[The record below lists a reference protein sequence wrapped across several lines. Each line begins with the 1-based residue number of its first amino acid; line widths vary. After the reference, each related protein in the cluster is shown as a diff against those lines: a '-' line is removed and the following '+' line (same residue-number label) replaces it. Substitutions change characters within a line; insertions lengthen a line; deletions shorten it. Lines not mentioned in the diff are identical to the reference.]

1 MGNWKVD
8 PVELDNKISEAYE
21 LLWSKRLHLDLIAR
35 DIKNFQVYA
44 DKGLV
49 YYVNQLEKLKKDYE
63 IALEDKNA
71 VLQVV
76 KDLDAQYEGWN
87 RCFWVQNSNG
97 HIHKSMDC
105 VSCYPSTRFA
115 WLPDWSDRDEMEII
129 KAAGEKACSIC
140 YPNAPSEYLAR
151 KSVLEPREVIEARE
165 KREQQKRE
173 KAEKAEK
180 SGIKNPDGS
189 VLRVNVNG
197 GKWDEVIKSERSA
210 SIMAVDVMMAL
221 KLYEVDPENNQYQAR
236 KPFELI
242 ALEQLL
248 EALAFK
254 HGVSVE
260 EEREAV
266 KVKVEKKVANYLREM
281 AQWKKDRPEL
291 F

>member
-8 PVELDNKISEAYE
+8 PVELDNKISQAYE
-21 LLWSKRLHLDLIAR
+21 QLWNKRGRVEMLLGDVER
-35 DIKNFQVYA
+35 FQDYV
-44 DKGLV
+44 DKGRE
-49 YYVNQLEKLKKDYE
+49 YYVGQLDSLKKKLE
-63 IALEDKNA
+63 IAQEELRA
-71 VLQVV
+71 VKEVL
-76 KDLDAQYEGWN
+76 KDLNAQYEGWN

-97 HIHKSMDC
+97 HIHRSMEC
-105 VSCYPSTRFA
+105 ATCYPSTRYA

-129 KAAGEKACSIC
+129 KAAGEKACSVC

-165 KREQQKRE
+165 ERLRVKQE

-180 SGIKNPDGS
+180 AGIKNPDGS

-197 GKWDEVIKSERSA
+197 GRWDEVIKSERSA
-210 SIMAVDVMMAL
+210 SILAVDVMMSL
-221 KLYEVDPENNQYQAR
+221 KLYEVELDRYQGR
-236 KPFELI
+236 KPFEEI

-248 EALAFK
+248 VALAFK

-266 KVKVEKKVANYLREM
+266 KVKADKKLAKYLKETEEWMRTR
-281 AQWKKDRPEL
+281 Q
-291 F
+291 

>member
-8 PVELDNKISEAYE
+8 PVELDNKISQAYE
-21 LLWSKRLHLDLIAR
+21 KLWDKRGRVEMLEGDVER
-35 DIKNFQVYA
+35 FQDYV
-44 DKGLV
+44 DKGRE
-49 YYVNQLEKLKKDYE
+49 YYIGQLEGLKKKLE
-63 IALEDKNA
+63 IAKEELRA
-71 VLQVV
+71 VKQVV
-76 KDLDAQYEGWN
+76 KDLNDQYEGWN

-97 HIHKSMDC
+97 HIHRSMEC
-105 VSCYPSTRFA
+105 ATCYPSTRYA

-129 KAAGEKACSIC
+129 KAAGEKACSVC

-165 KREQQKRE
+165 ERLRVKQE

-180 SGIKNPDGS
+180 AGIKNPDGS

-197 GKWDEVIKSERSA
+197 GRWDEVIKSERSA
-210 SIMAVDVMMAL
+210 SIMAVDVMTAL
-221 KLYEVDPENNQYQAR
+221 KLYEVDPERNKYQAR

-266 KVKVEKKVANYLREM
+266 KVKSDKKVAKYLKETEEWMRTR
-281 AQWKKDRPEL
+281 Q
-291 F
+291 